1 MLRNILIMSDFSKQR
16 ELGKIYKMNRSK
28 VVPFNIK
35 EKEVNLCREKATTKT
50 QKLEDRSR
58 IRKASL
64 LPVSKVDHQLIKT
77 RKSEI

>member
-16 ELGKIYKMNRSK
+16 ELGKIYKINRSK
-28 VVPFNIK
+28 VVPSNRK
-35 EKEVNLCREKATTKT
+35 EKEVNLWREKATTKK

-64 LPVSKVDHQLIKT
+64 LPVYKVDHQLIK
-77 RKSEI
+77 II

>member
-16 ELGKIYKMNRSK
+16 ELDKKKMNRSK
-28 VVPFNIK
+28 VVPSNTK
-35 EKEVNLCREKATTKT
+35 QKEVNLCREKATTKT

-64 LPVSKVDHQLIKT
+64 LPVSKVDLN
-77 RKSEI
+77 